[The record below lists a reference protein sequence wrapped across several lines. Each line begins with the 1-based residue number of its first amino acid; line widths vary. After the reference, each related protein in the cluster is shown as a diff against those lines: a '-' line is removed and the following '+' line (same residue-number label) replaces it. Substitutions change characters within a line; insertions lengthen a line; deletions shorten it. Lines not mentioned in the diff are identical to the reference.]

1 MGLKIIIING
11 PNLNLLGS
19 REKKH
24 YGGERLEEINNW
36 LIKKTKNLAEL
47 HFFQS
52 NIEGELIDT
61 IQKASN
67 DFTGIVLNAGAFT
80 HYSIGIR
87 DAIESV
93 AVPVI
98 EVHLSNISNREEFR
112 QKSVI
117 APVCRGQISGMGKIG
132 YHLAILG
139 LIQII
144 ENN

>member
-1 MGLKIIIING
+1 MGTKIVIING

-19 REKKH
+19 REKTH
-24 YGGERLEEINNW
+24 YGEERLEEINNW
-36 LIKKTKNLAEL
+36 LIEKTKNLAKL

-52 NIEGELIDT
+52 NIEGELIDA

-117 APVCRGQISGMGKIG
+117 APVCSGQISGMGKIG

>member
-1 MGLKIIIING
+1 MGTKIIIING

-24 YGGERLEEINNW
+24 YGEERLEEINNW
-36 LIKKTKNLAEL
+36 LIEKTKNLAEL
-47 HFFQS
+47 NFFQS
-52 NIEGELIDT
+52 NIEGELINT
-61 IQKASN
+61 IQKSAN
-67 DFTGIVLNAGAFT
+67 DFAGIVLNAGAFT

-93 AVPVI
+93 AVPVV
-98 EVHLSNISNREEFR
+98 EVHLSNISNREDFR

-117 APVCRGQISGMGKIG
+117 APVCSGQISGMGKIG